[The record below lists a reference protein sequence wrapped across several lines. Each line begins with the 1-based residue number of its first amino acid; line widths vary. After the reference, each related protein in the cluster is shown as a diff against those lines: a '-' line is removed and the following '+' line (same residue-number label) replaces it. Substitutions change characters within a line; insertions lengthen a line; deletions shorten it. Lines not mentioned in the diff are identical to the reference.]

1 MKNIFKLL
9 HVGISFTIIGVALI
23 AISFISYLM
32 SDNFVSI
39 VILPAGI
46 ILLITGWLL
55 IKKTKKGS
63 GLN

>member
-9 HVGISFTIIGVALI
+9 HVGISFTVIGVALA

-32 SDNFVSI
+32 SDKFVSI

-46 ILLITGWLL
+46 ILFITGWLL
-55 IKKTKKGS
+55 IKKAKKGS